1 MPQNPEKG
9 KSFGLPQGGDVLD
22 RAFTCG
28 FVETDP
34 RRPVRLPL
42 KTTHNLNLWQRAGRR
57 RGSIRDSDRDYRERE
72 GSATVA
78 TSEAQKRATAK
89 YRKNNTT
96 TVSVC
101 FMPGDAD
108 VLAWL
113 KSQPNQAGY
122 VKALIRED
130 MERRRGEGAR
140 G

>member
-1 MPQNPEKG
+1 
-9 KSFGLPQGGDVLD
+9 
-22 RAFTCG
+22 
-28 FVETDP
+28 
-34 RRPVRLPL
+34 
-42 KTTHNLNLWQRAGRR
+42 
-57 RGSIRDSDRDYRERE
+57 
-72 GSATVA
+72 VA
-78 TSEAQKRATAK
+78 TSEAQKRATAR